1 MTVGA
6 IPAGSDD
13 HGDHEVGPGARSGW
27 RRSGW
32 VTAVEA
38 ALGVGFTVGVLGC
51 LILAALSTV
60 TFFGEQVTPL
70 MRSGEHAWEQR
81 AMWFAVGPSAAGV
94 VLASLARRR
103 AAGWVFGLMLALG
116 LFVVVGLTRPEP
128 LAEFVRGLGHRL
140 SR

>member
-1 MTVGA
+1 MTVGS
-6 IPAGSDD
+6 IPAGED
-13 HGDHEVGPGARSGW
+13 HGPGAEFRSGW

-32 VTAVEA
+32 VTAAEA
-38 ALGVGFTVGVLGC
+38 VLGVGFTVGVLGC
-51 LILAALSTV
+51 LVLAALSTV

-94 VLASLARRR
+94 VLASVARRR
-103 AAGWVFGLMLALG
+103 TAGWVFGLMLALG

-128 LAEFVRGLGHRL
+128 FAEFVRGLRDRL
-140 SR
+140 SP